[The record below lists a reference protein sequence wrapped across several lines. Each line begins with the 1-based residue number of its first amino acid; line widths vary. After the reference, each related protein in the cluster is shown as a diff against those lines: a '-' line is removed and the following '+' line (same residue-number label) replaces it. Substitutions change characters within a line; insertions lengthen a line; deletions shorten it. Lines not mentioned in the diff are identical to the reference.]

1 MSTGVASAMA
11 VLSVLL
17 WSTSWAEMGN
27 SARPLKAAPGSKAEG
42 HIDKGIEHYNRGTW
56 DVAKMHFSAAEE
68 ADPQSAEAYYD
79 VGLVLDKMG
88 DHRNATQHFK
98 KAYEL
103 GKNNPDIQK
112 STILKK
118 YVNVRHS
125 ALRKSQTVEALPQA
139 ESPITNGQ

>member
-27 SARPLKAAPGSKAEG
+27 SARPLKAAPGSKANG
-42 HIDKGIEHYNRGTW
+42 HINKGIEHYERGNL
-56 DVAKMHFSAAEE
+56 DVAKMHFIAAEE
-68 ADPQSAEAYYD
+68 ADPRSAEAYYD

-98 KAYEL
+98 NGLRTRKEQSGHSKINYPQEVCQRATF
-103 GKNNPDIQK
+103 
-112 STILKK
+112 ST
-118 YVNVRHS
+118 
-125 ALRKSQTVEALPQA
+125 PQ
-139 ESPITNGQ
+139 E